1 MRRHP
6 WTETS
11 QGERPAGRRI
21 WLALGGLLLAGAGPS
36 ASAFDIPPPPPP
48 LYQGL
53 IFPLFPG
60 SSAVPFSGQ
69 SGGSSSKKT
78 ANKSNNNN
86 NNSGGSPTGAA
97 TLAAE
102 PARVQAH
109 ARELA
114 AAVPAAQREA
124 LAQAYSQA
132 FEAYLQLERKLGL
145 PENDVANAMAAFI
158 AGNYMALNQVEV
170 PDASFV
176 RLAAQLREALP
187 RNPGFSAMSAAAK
200 RKLYEQSA
208 MQGTF
213 MAVARLAFL
222 KQPQP
227 AAEQNYRAA
236 ARASLE
242 AALKVPAE
250 QIRIDAQGLQLGG
263 SRP

>member
-1 MRRHP
+1 MR
-6 WTETS
+6 
-11 QGERPAGRRI
+11 
-21 WLALGGLLLAGAGPS
+21 LALGGLLLLASAGQS
-36 ASAFDIPPPPPP
+36 ALAFDIPPPPPP
-48 LYQGL
+48 MYQGL

-69 SGGSSSKKT
+69 SGSSSNSSKT
-78 ANKSNNNN
+78 SAGKS
-86 NNSGGSPTGAA
+86 SSASPVNAA

-114 AAVPAAQREA
+114 ALVPPAQREA

-132 FEAYLQLERKLGL
+132 FEGYLQLERKLGL
-145 PENDVANAMAAFI
+145 PENDVANALAAFI

-187 RNPGFSAMSAAAK
+187 RNPGFSAMSGAAK

-222 KQPQP
+222 KQPQA

-250 QIRIDAQGLQLGG
+250 QIRIDAQGLHLGKAT
-263 SRP
+263 P

>member
-1 MRRHP
+1 MR
-6 WTETS
+6 
-11 QGERPAGRRI
+11 
-21 WLALGGLLLAGAGPS
+21 LALGGLLLLAGAGQP

-48 LYQGL
+48 MYQGL

-69 SGGSSSKKT
+69 SG
-78 ANKSNNNN
+78 
-86 NNSGGSPTGAA
+86 SGGNSSASKTSASKNSSASPGGAA

-114 AAVPAAQREA
+114 ALVPPAQREA
-124 LAQAYSQA
+124 LAQAYGQA
-132 FEAYLQLERKLGL
+132 FEGYLQLERKLGL
-145 PENDVANAMAAFI
+145 PENDVANGLAAFI

-170 PDASFV
+170 SDASFV

-187 RNPGFSAMSAAAK
+187 RNPGFSAMSGAAK

-250 QIRIDAQGLQLGG
+250 QIRIDAQGLHLG
-263 SRP
+263 SATP

>member
-1 MRRHP
+1 MKLNSSFRALRF
-6 WTETS
+6 
-11 QGERPAGRRI
+11 GRRT
-21 WLALGGLLLAGAGPS
+21 LAGLLLCS
-36 ASAFDIPPPPPP
+36 LLQSTWAFDIPPPPPP

-60 SSAVPFSGQ
+60 SSAIPFSG
-69 SGGSSSKKT
+69 SSASSS
-78 ANKSNNNN
+78 NKPTPRSNSNHT
-86 NNSGGSPTGAA
+86 SSI
-97 TLAAE
+97 TLATE
-102 PARVQAH
+102 PPQVQAH

-114 AAVPAAQREA
+114 AQVLPAQREA

-132 FEAYLQLERKLGL
+132 FEGYRQLERKLGL
-145 PENDVANAMAAFI
+145 PENDVANALAAFI
-158 AGNYMALNQVEV
+158 AGNYMAMHQVEV

-176 RLAAQLREALP
+176 RLAAQLRETLP
-187 RNPGFSAMSAAAK
+187 RNPGFSAKSGAAK

-208 MQGTF
+208 MQGMF

-242 AALKVPAE
+242 AALKLPAE
-250 QIRIDAQGLQLGG
+250 QIRIDAQGLQLGATT
-263 SRP
+263 P

>member
-1 MRRHP
+1 MR
-6 WTETS
+6 
-11 QGERPAGRRI
+11 
-21 WLALGGLLLAGAGPS
+21 LALGGLLLLLAGAGQS
-36 ASAFDIPPPPPP
+36 ALAFDIPPPPPP
-48 LYQGL
+48 MYQGL

-60 SSAVPFSGQ
+60 SSAVPFSSQ
-69 SGGSSSKKT
+69 SGS
-78 ANKSNNNN
+78 
-86 NNSGGSPTGAA
+86 SGGNSSVSKTSASKNSSASPGGAA
-97 TLAAE
+97 TLVAE

-114 AAVPAAQREA
+114 AMVPPAQREA
-124 LAQAYSQA
+124 LAQAYGQA
-132 FEAYLQLERKLGL
+132 FEGYLQLERKLGL
-145 PENDVANAMAAFI
+145 PENDVANGLAAFI

-187 RNPGFSAMSAAAK
+187 RNPGFSAMSGAAK

-250 QIRIDAQGLQLGG
+250 QIRIDAQGLHFGNAT
-263 SRP
+263 P

>member
-1 MRRHP
+1 MKLNSTSRALRFSRR
-6 WTETS
+6 T
-11 QGERPAGRRI
+11 
-21 WLALGGLLLAGAGPS
+21 LAGLLLCCLLQPTW
-36 ASAFDIPPPPPP
+36 AFDIPPPPPP

-60 SSAVPFSGQ
+60 SSAIPFSG
-69 SGGSSSKKT
+69 SSGSSGSKL
-78 ANKSNNNN
+78 AARSNQGNT
-86 NNSGGSPTGAA
+86 PAT
-97 TLAAE
+97 TLATE
-102 PARVQAH
+102 PAQVQAH

-114 AAVPAAQREA
+114 AQAPPARREA
-124 LAQAYSQA
+124 LTQAYSQA
-132 FEAYLQLERKLGL
+132 FEGYRQLERKLGL

-158 AGNYMALNQVEV
+158 AGNYMALHQVEV

-187 RNPGFSAMSAAAK
+187 RNPGFSAMSGAAK

-208 MQGTF
+208 MQGMF

-227 AAEQNYRAA
+227 TAEHNYRAA

-242 AALKVPAE
+242 AALQLPAE
-250 QIRIDAQGLQLGG
+250 QIRIDAQGLQLG
-263 SRP
+263 STRP

>member
-1 MRRHP
+1 MHTHP
-6 WTETS
+6 GTETT
-11 QGERPAGRRI
+11 QARLTARRRMR
-21 WLALGGLLLAGAGPS
+21 LALGGLLLLAGVGQS

-48 LYQGL
+48 MYQGL

-69 SGGSSSKKT
+69 SCSSSG
-78 ANKSNNNN
+78 NKSSASKATAS
-86 NNSGGSPTGAA
+86 SGHAVA
-97 TLAAE
+97 TLATE
-102 PARVQAH
+102 PAQVASH

-114 AAVPAAQREA
+114 ALAPAAQREA

-132 FEAYLQLERKLGL
+132 FEGYRQLERKLGL
-145 PENDVANAMAAFI
+145 PESDVANALAAFI
-158 AGNYMALNQVEV
+158 AGNYMALHQVEV

-176 RLAAQLREALP
+176 RLAAQLRETLP
-187 RNPGFSAMSAAAK
+187 RNPGFSAMSGAAK

-208 MQGTF
+208 MQGMF
-213 MAVARLAFL
+213 MALARLAFL

-242 AALKVPAE
+242 AALKLPAE
-250 QIRIDAQGLQLGG
+250 QIRIDAQGLQLGATT
-263 SRP
+263 P

>member
-1 MRRHP
+1 MR
-6 WTETS
+6 
-11 QGERPAGRRI
+11 
-21 WLALGGLLLAGAGPS
+21 LALGGLLLLASAGQS
-36 ASAFDIPPPPPP
+36 ALAFDIPPPPPP
-48 LYQGL
+48 MYQGL

-69 SGGSSSKKT
+69 SGSSSSSSKT
-78 ANKSNNNN
+78 SAGKSN
-86 NNSGGSPTGAA
+86 SASPVNAA

-114 AAVPAAQREA
+114 ALVPPAQREA

-132 FEAYLQLERKLGL
+132 FEGYLQLERKLGL
-145 PENDVANAMAAFI
+145 PENDVANALAAFI

-187 RNPGFSAMSAAAK
+187 RNPGFSTMSGAAK

-222 KQPQP
+222 KQPQA

-250 QIRIDAQGLQLGG
+250 QIRIDAQGLHLGKAT
-263 SRP
+263 P

>member
-1 MRRHP
+1 MKLNS
-6 WTETS
+6 TS
-11 QGERPAGRRI
+11 RALRFSWRT
-21 WLALGGLLLAGAGPS
+21 LAGLLLCSLLQPTW
-36 ASAFDIPPPPPP
+36 AFDIPPPPPP

-60 SSAVPFSGQ
+60 SSAIPFSG
-69 SGGSSSKKT
+69 SSGSSS
-78 ANKSNNNN
+78 NK
-86 NNSGGSPTGAA
+86 PAA
-97 TLAAE
+97 RSTQGNTPATTLATE
-102 PARVQAH
+102 PAQVQAH

-114 AAVPAAQREA
+114 AQAPAAQRDA

-132 FEAYLQLERKLGL
+132 FEGYRQLERKLGL

-158 AGNYMALNQVEV
+158 AGNYMALHQVEV
-170 PDASFV
+170 PDAHFV

-187 RNPGFSAMSAAAK
+187 RNPGFSAMSGAAK

-208 MQGTF
+208 MQGMF

-242 AALKVPAE
+242 AALQLPAE
-250 QIRIDAQGLQLGG
+250 QIRIDALGLQLG
-263 SRP
+263 STRP

>member
-1 MRRHP
+1 MKLNS
-6 WTETS
+6 TS
-11 QGERPAGRRI
+11 RALRFGRRT
-21 WLALGGLLLAGAGPS
+21 LGGWLLCSLLQPAW
-36 ASAFDIPPPPPP
+36 AFDIPPPPPP

-60 SSAVPFSGQ
+60 SSAIPFSG
-69 SGGSSSKKT
+69 SSGSS
-78 ANKSNNNN
+78 NKPTPRSNSNNT
-86 NNSGGSPTGAA
+86 SSI
-97 TLAAE
+97 TLATE
-102 PARVQAH
+102 PPQVQAH

-114 AAVPAAQREA
+114 AQVPPAQREA

-132 FEAYLQLERKLGL
+132 FEGYRQLERKLGL
-145 PENDVANAMAAFI
+145 PENDVANALAAFI
-158 AGNYMALNQVEV
+158 AGNYMALHQVEV

-176 RLAAQLREALP
+176 RLAAQLRETLA
-187 RNPGFSAMSAAAK
+187 RNPGFSAMSSAAK

-208 MQGTF
+208 MQGMF

-242 AALKVPAE
+242 VALKLPAE
-250 QIRIDAQGLQLGG
+250 QIRIDAQGLQLGATT
-263 SRP
+263 P

>member
-1 MRRHP
+1 MKLNS
-6 WTETS
+6 TS
-11 QGERPAGRRI
+11 WAERFGRRT
-21 WLALGGLLLAGAGPS
+21 LAGLLLCSLLQPTW
-36 ASAFDIPPPPPP
+36 AFDIPPPPPP

-60 SSAVPFSGQ
+60 SSAIPFSG
-69 SGGSSSKKT
+69 SSGSSGSKP
-78 ANKSNNNN
+78 AARSNQGNT
-86 NNSGGSPTGAA
+86 PAT
-97 TLAAE
+97 TLATE
-102 PARVQAH
+102 PAQVQAH

-114 AAVPAAQREA
+114 AQAPPAQREA

-132 FEAYLQLERKLGL
+132 FEGYRQLERKLGL
-145 PENDVANAMAAFI
+145 PENDAANAMAAFI
-158 AGNYMALNQVEV
+158 AGNYMALHQVEV

-187 RNPGFSAMSAAAK
+187 RNPGFSAMSSAAK

-208 MQGTF
+208 MQGMF

-227 AAEQNYRAA
+227 AAEHNYRAA

-242 AALKVPAE
+242 AALQLPAE
-250 QIRIDAQGLQLGG
+250 QIRIDAQGLQLG
-263 SRP
+263 SARP